1 MKARIQITRS
11 HIAFILLSVLTVF
24 WISFIFGNSTLN
36 REESTA
42 QSDVVVEYISPIV
55 DPHDQM
61 SDGQITRMVRKGA
74 HALEFFVLGLC
85 VAATAITAG
94 LRKWKY
100 APAVAGVCL
109 AVAAADEWIQS
120 FSDRAPQFSDAMIDL
135 AGASVGVALVYLI
148 ASRRKRER
156 T

>member
-11 HIAFILLSVLTVF
+11 HIAFILLSVLTIF

-74 HALEFFVLGLC
+74 HHRTQIGIINFAAFNIHIHPSVL
-85 VAATAITAG
+85 
-94 LRKWKY
+94 
-100 APAVAGVCL
+100 
-109 AVAAADEWIQS
+109 
-120 FSDRAPQFSDAMIDL
+120 
-135 AGASVGVALVYLI
+135 
-148 ASRRKRER
+148 
-156 T
+156 